1 MAVAAVEETSTGL
14 QAHLQKQ
21 RNKANTMTSSSYEYE
36 ESQQEIEA
44 IGAVIIITSGNTD
57 QDSNIT
63 LKYSGTSQIR
73 TLLERKVFS
82 ELNCTQT

>member
-1 MAVAAVEETSTGL
+1 
-14 QAHLQKQ
+14 
-21 RNKANTMTSSSYEYE
+21 MTSSSYEYE